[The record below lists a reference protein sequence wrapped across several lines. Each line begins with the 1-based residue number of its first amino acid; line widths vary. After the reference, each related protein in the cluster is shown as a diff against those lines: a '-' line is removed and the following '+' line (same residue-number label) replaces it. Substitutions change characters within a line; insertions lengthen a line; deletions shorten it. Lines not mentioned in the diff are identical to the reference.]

1 MCEVES
7 TLNGRPL
14 TRCSDQHE
22 DLEPLMPNH
31 LLLMKRKPNLPPCVF
46 LETDN
51 YCRRRW
57 KQIQYLANLFRKRW
71 TREYLPILQER
82 QKWLDVK
89 RNLKV
94 GDVVLIVNSSASRN
108 SWPMGIVQETI
119 PDGEGLVRQVKV
131 KTSTNTLIRPV
142 DILCLILEMD

>member
-1 MCEVES
+1 M
-7 TLNGRPL
+7 
-14 TRCSDQHE
+14 
-22 DLEPLMPNH
+22 
-31 LLLMKRKPNLPPCVF
+31 KPNLPPGVF
-46 LETDN
+46 LETDK

-57 KQIQYLANLFRKRW
+57 KQNQYLANLFWKRW

-94 GDVVLIVNSSASRN
+94 GDVVLIVNSSAPRN

-119 PDGEGLVRQVKV
+119 PDREGLVRQVKV

-142 DILCLILEMD
+142 DKLCLILEMD